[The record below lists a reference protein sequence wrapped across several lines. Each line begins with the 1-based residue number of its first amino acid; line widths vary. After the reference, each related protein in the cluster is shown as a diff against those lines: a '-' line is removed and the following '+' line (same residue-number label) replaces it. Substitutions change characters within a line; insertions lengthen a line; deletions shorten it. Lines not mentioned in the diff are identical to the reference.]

1 MILGYRPAYYTGCLY
16 ICIYYKSLN
25 TQPCLCIYLALPLLS
40 DLFCLQIIC
49 KEVDEQKVL
58 LSSATFRNVKENL
71 GLLLEQEL
79 GAYRKIRLLRQ
90 NRSQTMRKTILKILS
105 QVVYDEED
113 SVVHINM
120 IRIAKVRGS
129 GESGYV
135 DLNECLQSL
144 YKAKETMVMSENK
157 NDYGSVCNTLAE
169 AHCLRTFCN
178 QEARPNSKGYMGF
191 HSRVHELIIRAYKFK
206 YKKHFSDK
214 CLTMLHESMRHS
226 LIHFQNTSNRLTMWT
241 FGKSVWKNKKH
252 QQLIF
257 NSFV

>member
-1 MILGYRPAYYTGCLY
+1 MDGILEMV
-16 ICIYYKSLN
+16 
-25 TQPCLCIYLALPLLS
+25 LPLS
-40 DLFCLQIIC
+40 SCFSFRSWFFCLNLKIIC

-58 LSSATFRNVKENL
+58 LSSVRFRNVKENL

-178 QEARPNSKGYMGF
+178 QEARPNSKILRKLWRYGRTKNNPLKLCCCIMFVTYY
-191 HSRVHELIIRAYKFK
+191 LIITEGL
-206 YKKHFSDK
+206 HGISFSR
-214 CLTMLHESMRHS
+214 T
-226 LIHFQNTSNRLTMWT
+226 
-241 FGKSVWKNKKH
+241 
-252 QQLIF
+252 
-257 NSFV
+257 

>member
-58 LSSATFRNVKENL
+58 LSSARFRNVKENL

-178 QEARPNSKGYMGF
+178 QEARPNSKVLP
-191 HSRVHELIIRAYKFK
+191 HSRSEYLRLCSY
-206 YKKHFSDK
+206 
-214 CLTMLHESMRHS
+214 
-226 LIHFQNTSNRLTMWT
+226 TS
-241 FGKSVWKNKKH
+241 S
-252 QQLIF
+252 I
-257 NSFV
+257 S